1 MEQHQPPSPQQA
13 IPPFVRVN
21 SNSTDSREI
30 DIQGAVQPAAE
41 ASAPGGV
48 QIETTPVYS
57 SAALELEAFMREELE
72 IILSEPGNEN
82 DAAFTEVNVN
92 GDYRLLL
99 RNGEPQKVRRYHVA
113 VLAQAKQSRVRQ
125 RKIVQG
131 DGSMGFIEENVL
143 SLSYP
148 FTVLADSRKGSQ
160 WLRELIKVPV

>member
-1 MEQHQPPSPQQA
+1 MSEEQQPQPS

-21 SNSTDSREI
+21 NNPTDSREI
-30 DIQGAVQPAAE
+30 DIQNAVQPASE

-48 QIETTPVYS
+48 QIETTPVY
-57 SAALELEAFMREELE
+57 ATAELEREAFMREELE
-72 IILSEPGNEN
+72 VVLAEPGNEN
-82 DAAFTEVNVN
+82 DAAFVEVNVN
-92 GDYRLLL
+92 GHYLCLL

-125 RKIVQG
+125 KKIVQG
-131 DGSMGFIEENVL
+131 DGSMGFVEENVL

-160 WLRELIKVPV
+160 WLRELIRIPV